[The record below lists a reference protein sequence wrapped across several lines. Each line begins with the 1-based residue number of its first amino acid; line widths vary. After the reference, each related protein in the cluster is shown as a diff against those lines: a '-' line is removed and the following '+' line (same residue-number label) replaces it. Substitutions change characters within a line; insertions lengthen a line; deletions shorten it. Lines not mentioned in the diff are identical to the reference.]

1 MGDVGDVFPL
11 LTQLTS
17 LLSLSPG
24 SSPVRLKELGTG
36 GLDVGGE
43 GVINAWAPSLH
54 QVSCNRCFVAVPESR
69 NEVLRWEEGDLVT
82 PKPSLATGV
91 Q

>member
-1 MGDVGDVFPL
+1 VGDVGDVFPL

-43 GVINAWAPSLH
+43 GERGIWVGVSHEGH
-54 QVSCNRCFVAVPESR
+54 QKA
-69 NEVLRWEEGDLVT
+69 LD
-82 PKPSLATGV
+82 
-91 Q
+91 